1 MAAAGARAP
10 GTIYSSTLYLP
21 KMTNLVSFYICLVFL
36 HVWNIS
42 SHETSP
48 ESSERSENNL
58 KSGEFESQE
67 DRKISVLLING
78 LYLGHLFPLVSL
90 GEELVRRGHN
100 VTLCANVLKGS
111 SIYPEI
117 AERVGIQFLNP
128 GYDSGFTQEEFDD
141 FQLGLYSLKAD
152 RFAVKNM
159 HMNEPSMIQIR
170 AKVEETGLDK
180 FDMIISDAVLMPI
193 GIYFHKKGKKS
204 VLFST
209 LLGGRFPATE
219 PEWPVPIVNSGQA
232 DDLSFIERFLN
243 TLFIRLFFLTLF
255 NIFLSIPGSDPYYK
269 EVLGNVTVL
278 SYPGVHIPM
287 IITSVYGF
295 DYPRIRWP
303 LIEYVGPVLTNS
315 PPQIDGEL
323 QTWLDGKPRKSVIC
337 ISMGTTASLSE
348 NNARAILEAVM
359 STPYHALWVIK
370 PQNRDVLN
378 GVDLTV
384 YGSRLFLAEWVPQQ
398 RVLRHVSILMTV
410 LHCGLNGVQESLS
423 NALPVICIPYA
434 YDQFEV
440 ATRIAS
446 AGVGIPMYGFID
458 SLRGKKEFDSDAMKG
473 AIHSLLSG
481 NYAENALKIQRLF
494 KQAGG
499 VKRAA
504 DLIEFYEDVGYEHLV
519 PAYAKH
525 EWNWVQLYNADVW
538 ITLCMT
544 CFGVGWVWWKIAK
557 WVLHRCGCC

>member
-1 MAAAGARAP
+1 MK
-10 GTIYSSTLYLP
+10 IVLII
-21 KMTNLVSFYICLVFL
+21 FVFL
-36 HVWNIS
+36 HTWSNEASPKRSEQLKNEVKGGG
-42 SHETSP
+42 P
-48 ESSERSENNL
+48 ESDPWT
-58 KSGEFESQE
+58 E
-67 DRKISVLLING
+67 DRAPHNHDVMTTTRPLSVLLLNG

-117 AERVGIQFLNP
+117 AERVGIQFVSA
-128 GYDSGFTQEEFDD
+128 GYDSGVTQEEFDD
-141 FQLGLYSLKAD
+141 IQLALYHLKMEHFNTAQLI
-152 RFAVKNM
+152 
-159 HMNEPSMIQIR
+159 HLGWPSMIQIR
-170 AKVEETGLDK
+170 AKVEEIGLNQ
-180 FDMIISDAVLMPI
+180 FDIIVSDFALIPTSV
-193 GIYFHKKGKKS
+193 YFHEKGKKS
-204 VLFST
+204 IIFST
-209 LLGGRFPATE
+209 LLSVRFPATE
-219 PEWPVPIVNSGQA
+219 PEWPVPIVSSGQA

-243 TLFIRLFFLTLF
+243 TFFIRPLTYSFL
-255 NIFLSIPGSDPYYK
+255 NPIFEGITGSDPHYK

-278 SYPGVHIPM
+278 SYPGVHIPV

-315 PPQIDGEL
+315 PPQIDEEL
-323 QTWLDGKPRKSVIC
+323 QTWLDGKPRKSVIY

-370 PQNRDVLN
+370 PRNRDVLN

-398 RVLRHVSILMTV
+398 RVLRHASILMAV

-525 EWNWVQLYNADVW
+525 DWNWVQFYNADVW

-544 CFGVGWVWWKIAK
+544 CFGVGWVWWKIVK